1 MEIKKQ
7 DILRIERLARL
18 KLPTD
23 QEQNFSERLTKVFDW
38 IDQLREVD
46 VEGVT
51 PMVTPLIGMGVQTGV
66 HTTPLRHDVVSD
78 GDCRDQIM
86 ANAPEAQHGSFAVP
100 KVVE

>member
-1 MEIKKQ
+1 VEIKKQ

-18 KLPTD
+18 KLPAD
-23 QEQNFSERLTKVFDW
+23 QEQSFSERLTKVFDW

-46 VEGVT
+46 VNGVT
-51 PMVTPLIGMGVQTGV
+51 PMVTPLIGINVK
-66 HTTPLRHDVVSD
+66 TTPLRHDVVSD
-78 GDCRDQIM
+78 GDCRNQIM

>member
-18 KLPTD
+18 TLPED
-23 QEQNFSERLTKVFDW
+23 QRQGFSERLTKVFGW

-46 VEGVT
+46 IEGVT
-51 PMVTPLIGMGVQTGV
+51 PMVTPLLQMGIQ
-66 HTTPLRHDVVSD
+66 TTPLRHDTIND
-78 GDCRDQIM
+78 GDCLDKIL
-86 ANAPEAQHGSFAVP
+86 ANAPEAQHGSFTVP

>member
-18 KLPTD
+18 KLPAD
-23 QEQNFSERLTKVFDW
+23 QEQSFSERLTKVFDW

-51 PMVTPLIGMGVQTGV
+51 PMVTPLINMGVK
-66 HTTPLRHDVVSD
+66 TTPLRHDVVSD

-86 ANAPEAQHGSFAVP
+86 ANAQEAQHSSFTVP

>member
-1 MEIKKQ
+1 MEIKKH

-18 KLPTD
+18 KLPAD
-23 QEQNFSERLTKVFDW
+23 QEQSFSERLTKVFDW

-51 PMVTPLIGMGVQTGV
+51 PMVTPLIGMRVQMGVK
-66 HTTPLRHDVVSD
+66 TTPLRHDVVSD
-78 GDCRDQIM
+78 GDCRNQIM
-86 ANAPEAQHGSFAVP
+86 ANAPEAQHGSFTVP